1 MVRRFRA
8 PSRARA
14 ITRLPR
20 LPVITATEPLPPIQ
34 TLELAAAERLA
45 PPRPPRR
52 WKPWAWAV
60 AILLHAAVIALFFV
74 SLKRKEPEGNA
85 LAPTGI
91 QIVYDAGAP
100 AAAAPRVAPIPAP
113 AQTPPSSAPP
123 PPQTVQAQPEV
134 NLNIPE
140 NAFAQIQQAPQPPQ
154 AQPVPAPRPAPRP
167 PRPQKYTVM
176 NGMSFGNSSPTP
188 PMPNAQTGLNLSLPQ
203 SNWQSDTQQSVSIQG
218 NIGADWQA
226 GFNKWVYAH
235 LYYPDAAAKQ
245 GQQGTVTV
253 QFTAHKDGHVTGLKM
268 TDSSGSPFLDQAW
281 SGIFLNNLLPKF
293 PPGSDNSINITA
305 TVRYMIVGPQN

>member
-1 MVRRFRA
+1 M
-8 PSRARA
+8 
-14 ITRLPR
+14 
-20 LPVITATEPLPPIQ
+20 
-34 TLELAAAERLA
+34 
-45 PPRPPRR
+45 
-52 WKPWAWAV
+52 
-60 AILLHAAVIALFFV
+60 IALFFV

-100 AAAAPRVAPIPAP
+100 SAAAPKQAPIPAP
-113 AQTPPSSAPP
+113 AQAPPASAPP

-154 AQPVPAPRPAPRP
+154 ARPVPAPRPAPRP
-167 PRPQKYTVM
+167 PTPQKYTVM

-188 PMPNAQTGLNLSLPQ
+188 PMPNAQQGLNLSLPQ

-235 LYYPDAAAKQ
+235 LYYPDAAVKQ

-253 QFTAHKDGHVTGLKM
+253 QFTAHKDGTVTGLKM
-268 TDSSGSPFLDQAW
+268 TNSSGSPFLDQAW

-293 PPGSDNSINITA
+293 PPGSDNTINITA
-305 TVRYMIVGPQN
+305 TVRYMIVGP